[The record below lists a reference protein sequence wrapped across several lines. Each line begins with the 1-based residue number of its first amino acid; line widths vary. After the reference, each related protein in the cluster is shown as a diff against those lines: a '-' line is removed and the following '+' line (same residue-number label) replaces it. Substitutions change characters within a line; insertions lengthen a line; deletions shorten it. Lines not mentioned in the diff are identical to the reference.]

1 MDQRD
6 LDALQIVRDALD
18 EDAGERER
26 FVTQR
31 CSGDEQLHDRVQA
44 MLCGISLDDIA
55 ATAPDTSDSRIAGG
69 QTSDALIG
77 TRLGTFRVLE
87 RIGRGGMGIV
97 YRAEREG
104 ADFAQQVA
112 IKLIRRGF
120 DFDDVQARFLRERR
134 ILARLSH
141 PNLARFID
149 GGVAPDGRP
158 WFALEYVSG
167 QPVTAWCDAQRLDIR
182 SRIKLFLA
190 VCAAVQYAHTQLIV
204 HRDLKPA
211 NVLID
216 DTGAVRLLDFGV
228 AGLIAGEGDDDA
240 ALTTIG
246 VHHAI
251 TPEYAAPEQFS
262 GEVAGVSC
270 DIYALG
276 VIAYELISGVLPY
289 TVVRHDLAAAWQI
302 ARETPPQLLVSAITR
317 SGVQSTGRAESD
329 GRLAARAVGIR
340 GYRAQV
346 RGDLSRII
354 DKVLAK
360 QPSQRYATAQ
370 AFADDLQRWLDG
382 SPVDVS
388 GRRIGYRAVK
398 FVRRNRSMVA
408 VIALLVLSIVAGVAG
423 IGWQLQQTRR
433 EADAAIAL
441 KDRLTGML
449 YRFDSQAYGA
459 AAPTMDELV
468 QSGLEQVAEL
478 EPGTQLRRELAAEVI
493 DMLTRLGDAERA
505 YTIALR
511 ELGPDPASDAR
522 SDTVRLRLTSVW
534 ADALLNKD
542 RAQQALPQLSQV
554 INSVIN
560 VPPLLLAGALT
571 TEAELE
577 NSSPLPNEAKE
588 TAKRALSILE
598 PNLAPG
604 DYRIATARFALAA
617 ALATLRDVR
626 GGHTQTERVLR
637 DLPAADSRLRVYAL
651 TKAAMRRSG
660 LGDFEGAE
668 AAYAEGQA
676 MLQRLGVEAPKYF
689 DDAMRAVNFFDL
701 GRLDSANALIEPI
714 HAANNNPASRY
725 RWEPWNTDWIG
736 GEIAL
741 AQNRFDDAATL
752 FDEGARAVE
761 AHPWNFLET
770 STYVRSLQAYAL
782 IRGGH
787 VESASSILAATY
799 PGIVAKPSY
808 ATAMRTAVRGALL
821 GAQDRPQEAVVTL
834 DAALSELAAAHR
846 FPIGVREQMRETRDA
861 LRFRLWK
868 MQAQLAAGE
877 PEAAA
882 ATARV
887 AQQLGLSTLGAQ
899 HPFMRE
905 LAELRGK
912 RPRP

>member
-1 MDQRD
+1 
-6 LDALQIVRDALD
+6 
-18 EDAGERER
+18 
-26 FVTQR
+26 
-31 CSGDEQLHDRVQA
+31 
-44 MLCGISLDDIA
+44 
-55 ATAPDTSDSRIAGG
+55 
-69 QTSDALIG
+69 
-77 TRLGTFRVLE
+77 
-87 RIGRGGMGIV
+87 
-97 YRAEREG
+97 
-104 ADFAQQVA
+104 
-112 IKLIRRGF
+112 
-120 DFDDVQARFLRERR
+120 
-134 ILARLSH
+134 
-141 PNLARFID
+141 
-149 GGVAPDGRP
+149 
-158 WFALEYVSG
+158 
-167 QPVTAWCDAQRLDIR
+167 
-182 SRIKLFLA
+182 
-190 VCAAVQYAHTQLIV
+190 
-204 HRDLKPA
+204 
-211 NVLID
+211 
-216 DTGAVRLLDFGV
+216 
-228 AGLIAGEGDDDA
+228 
-240 ALTTIG
+240 
-246 VHHAI
+246 
-251 TPEYAAPEQFS
+251 
-262 GEVAGVSC
+262 
-270 DIYALG
+270 
-276 VIAYELISGVLPY
+276 
-289 TVVRHDLAAAWQI
+289 
-302 ARETPPQLLVSAITR
+302 
-317 SGVQSTGRAESD
+317 
-329 GRLAARAVGIR
+329 
-340 GYRAQV
+340 
-346 RGDLSRII
+346 
-354 DKVLAK
+354 
-360 QPSQRYATAQ
+360 
-370 AFADDLQRWLDG
+370 
-382 SPVDVS
+382 
-388 GRRIGYRAVK
+388 
-398 FVRRNRSMVA
+398 
-408 VIALLVLSIVAGVAG
+408 
-423 IGWQLQQTRR
+423 
-433 EADAAIAL
+433 
-441 KDRLTGML
+441 
-449 YRFDSQAYGA
+449 
-459 AAPTMDELV
+459 
-468 QSGLEQVAEL
+468 
-478 EPGTQLRRELAAEVI
+478 
-493 DMLTRLGDAERA
+493 
-505 YTIALR
+505 
-511 ELGPDPASDAR
+511 GPDPASDAR